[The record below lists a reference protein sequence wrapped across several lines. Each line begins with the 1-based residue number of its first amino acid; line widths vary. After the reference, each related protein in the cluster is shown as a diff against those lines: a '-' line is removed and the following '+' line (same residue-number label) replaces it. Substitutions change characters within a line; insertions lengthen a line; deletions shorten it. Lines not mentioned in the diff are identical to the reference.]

1 MGSASDRAVPLVEV
15 EAPRRT
21 RATVYDVA
29 AAAGVSIKTVSR
41 VVNGGQSVT
50 PETRQRV
57 LDAVKTMSYVPNGAA
72 RSLRAGVGDTI
83 GLIVDSIADP
93 WFATVTA
100 AVEERALAAGM
111 SVVIGSTGRNAGR
124 MQGLVTRLMQQR
136 VRGLILAPL
145 GSESGYLADALQDH
159 PLVCIDRRSDVHGFD
174 VVRVADRPAARLGVA
189 HLIAHGH
196 RRIAFLG
203 DGIDVSTIK
212 LREQGYR
219 EALRR
224 NGIEPDE
231 EIIVRGSG
239 EIGSADA
246 AVTALVAAR
255 PDITAAFASNPRAG
269 VGLVQALHRTGRT
282 DIAVVSFGDFP
293 LAAAVRPAVTVIDQ
307 DPRPIGLRAAELL
320 LARLDGAQQPA
331 KDIKLPTRLI
341 VRGSGELTPEP
352 AARRRRLPVS
362 HR

>member
-1 MGSASDRAVPLVEV
+1 MGTVSDRGDPLVAV
-15 EAPRRT
+15 DPPRRT

-50 PETRQRV
+50 PATRQRV
-57 LDAVKTMSYVPNGAA
+57 LDAVKAMSYVPNGAA

-111 SVVIGSTGRNAGR
+111 SVVIGSTGRDAGR
-124 MQGLVTRLMQQR
+124 LQGLVTRLMQQR

-145 GSESGYLADALQDH
+145 GSESSYLADALHDH
-159 PLVCIDRRSDVHGFD
+159 PVVCIDRRSDVQGLD
-174 VVRVADRPAARLGVA
+174 VVRVADRPAAKRGVA

-219 EALRR
+219 EALRHHH
-224 NGIEPDE
+224 IEPDE
-231 EIIVRGSG
+231 EIIIRGSG

-246 AVTALVAAR
+246 AFTALVAAR

-282 DIAVVSFGDFP
+282 DIAMVSFGDFP
-293 LAAAVRPAVTVIDQ
+293 LAAAVQPAVTVIDQ

-320 LARLDGAQQPA
+320 LARIDGGQQPA
-331 KDIKLPTRLI
+331 QDIKLPIRLI
-341 VRGSGELTPEP
+341 VRGSGELPP
-352 AARRRRLPVS
+352 LVAS
-362 HR
+362 SDH

>member
-1 MGSASDRAVPLVEV
+1 MSTVSDRGDPPVA
-15 EAPRRT
+15 ADQPRRT

-41 VVNGGQSVT
+41 VVNGGHAVT
-50 PETRQRV
+50 PTTRQRV
-57 LDAVKTMSYVPNGAA
+57 LDAVKAMSYVPNGAA

-111 SVVIGSTGRNAGR
+111 SVVIGSTGRDAGR
-124 MQGLVTRLMQQR
+124 LQGLVTRLMQQR

-145 GSESGYLADALQDH
+145 GSESSYLADALHDH
-159 PLVCIDRRSDVHGFD
+159 PVVCIDRRSDVQGLD
-174 VVRVADRPAARLGVA
+174 VVRVADRPAAKLGVA
-189 HLIAHGH
+189 HLIDHGH

-203 DGIDVSTIK
+203 DGIDVSTIQ

-219 EALRR
+219 EALRHH
-224 NGIEPDE
+224 GIAADE
-231 EIIVRGSG
+231 QIILRGSG

-246 AVTALVAAR
+246 AFTALVAAR
-255 PDITAAFASNPRAG
+255 PDISAAFASNPRAG

-293 LAAAVRPAVTVIDQ
+293 LAAAVQPAISVIDQ

-320 LARLDGAQQPA
+320 LARIDGGQQA
-331 KDIKLPTRLI
+331 ARDIKLPTRLI
-341 VRGSGELTPEP
+341 MRGSGELAP
-352 AARRRRLPVS
+352 LIVS
-362 HR
+362 SDR